1 MIEPGLTTILPSGV
15 GGSAGQTSSVAIPWK
30 QEVRV
35 TRISVENINHPGSL
49 RRVDA
54 MMYEAM
60 REAYLSVVPER
71 RPGLTIAEIH
81 TRLLGAVSP
90 DLFPDPVRTGWWA
103 KTVQLDLEAK
113 GVIARTGERPLRLY
127 KV

>member
-1 MIEPGLTTILPSGV
+1 M
-15 GGSAGQTSSVAIPWK
+15 
-30 QEVRV
+30 

-54 MMYEAM
+54 MMYQAM
-60 REAYLSVVPER
+60 REAYLSVVPEHH
-71 RPGLTIAEIH
+71 PGLTIAEIH
-81 TRLLGAVSP
+81 TLVLAAVSP
-90 DLFPDPVRTGWWA
+90 DLFPDRVRTGWWA